1 MTEHIN
7 YTAYSEHLRASET
20 PFIGLLAWFHVSE
33 RAEVKQ
39 PDLAKLVEETGAP
52 LKVPKLAKPANLF
65 RRACNDSQRN
75 KIPTGKPGTFYN
87 FMIRDLGYDDICV
100 RRQLVAEQLDAKQ
113 RELGYDILTKITFN
127 KITEELTFEDN
138 EEERDDATLKV
149 VDEIRDEISNFLSDK
164 AYVISPVVM
173 RSIIRNA
180 FESSLFGTSVRPGG
194 GVYFVR
200 MPFSEQLEAVD
211 HVCEALD
218 GTSVSMLPLVDDAK
232 QRMMVKEAFKGE
244 VSETSSHL
252 VTRMKE
258 MLNSDDPVTAKEYNS
273 VLQEYTEAKKR
284 LDLYGDI
291 LSSEKSYVESS
302 LEIVN
307 FQLQSLLEKD

>member
-1 MTEHIN
+1 M
-7 YTAYSEHLRASET
+7 R
-20 PFIGLLAWFHVSE
+20 GLLARQRHRE
-33 RAEVKQ
+33 
-39 PDLAKLVEETGAP
+39 
-52 LKVPKLAKPANLF
+52 
-65 RRACNDSQRN
+65 RRALVGHRGGAD
-75 KIPTGKPGTFYN
+75 GAAVA
-87 FMIRDLGYDDICV
+87 LGDAAADG
-100 RRQLVAEQLDAKQ
+100 QADAAALVLGAAVQALEQAE
-113 RELGYDILTKITFN
+113 I
-127 KITEELTFEDN
+127 
-138 EEERDDATLKV
+138 ERV
-149 VDEIRDEISNFLSDK
+149 VD
-164 AYVISPVVM
+164 AV
-173 RSIIRNA
+173 
-180 FESSLFGTSVRPGG
+180 G
-194 GVYFVR
+194 
-200 MPFSEQLEAVD
+200 EQLEAVD